1 MFVFK
6 KEKCSVG
13 DGFEGFKDGGQET
26 SQKIIMDIKAM
37 IEAMERKGHG
47 YKVKIGDLEISWTLG

>member
-1 MFVFK
+1 MTFISEESRKEGCGKIFVFK

-26 SQKIIMDIKAM
+26 S
-37 IEAMERKGHG
+37 
-47 YKVKIGDLEISWTLG
+47 